1 MKRLSFL
8 IAFASLMLFSFGLAH
23 AATEV
28 TLDNMTGLYAGDSVK
43 MGESV
48 RWEFRLTYTPGDGS
62 AIEGST
68 NGFEVYTHLGGTY
81 TDNFTAITYDTFSWG
96 WPSIFDLTGGLIFNP
111 FSIDGVGADTIGFGG
126 AKFFGPGIVDGTD
139 ALCWWIETTP
149 STDGDTL
156 CIDSA
161 FYPPG
166 GEWFWSTNGP
176 LGDFTPDWGGPYCF
190 HVHDTSWVPP
200 TNLLLIPDSL
210 YFTAVEGGSSPPPQ
224 SFLVSSDGDPL
235 DFNIIENISW
245 AIPSPIQGTTDQ
257 TITVLINIIG
267 LPAGTYIDSLEVKS
281 AEADN
286 SPQYVK
292 LVLIIES
299 PPPTIGV
306 TPGAFFF
313 NAIAGE
319 PNPPSQTLTI
329 TNEGGSTLNWSVSN
343 VESWLGLNPMSGVDS
358 GDVTVSVDIAALPI
372 GEYHDTIVVSDTNAT
387 NDPVLVPVTLNV
399 ASDLP
404 VIAVDSAFNFIVV
417 PTGVSSVPPRDI
429 LIKNEGGGTM
439 NFWLEE
445 NSTRIF
451 TLNPDSGTAPET
463 VEVTF
468 KIIGGQAGVD
478 YYDTLW
484 VFSNQAINSPFPV
497 VFLFHYVDDPA
508 ELYLSRDSIQLN
520 VFDCDMGAGV
530 DMPSVTF
537 FVNNIGGDNPLPFYV
552 IYESDYFTTDY
563 DSGVTPSVI
572 KVTAIDLQLP
582 LGAYYDTILIAAQ
595 KAINS
600 PETLIVEFNMIAGLN
615 QPEIY
620 LSKDSY
626 TIPTQEN
633 AGPNPPNAFE
643 ILNRFGGCMPWE
655 IDEAVPWMFPNP
667 DSGDVHGIVDLYV
680 DAAGYVFGEYTDSF
694 FVVAPSA
701 SNSPRKVDLL
711 SRVWRFHGDLDYNAK
726 INVVDLVYMVDFL
739 FNYGPAPEPELV
751 VGDLNC
757 NHVVNVVDLTYFVE
771 YLFFNGPMPCGNPYK

>member
-8 IAFASLMLFSFGLAH
+8 VAFASLMLFSFRLAH
-23 AATEV
+23 AATEI
-28 TLDNMTGLYAGDSVK
+28 TLDNMTGLYAGDSVI
-43 MGESV
+43 MGEAV

-62 AIEGST
+62 AIFGST
-68 NGFEVYTHLGGTY
+68 NGFEVYTHLGGAY
-81 TDNFTAITYDTFSWG
+81 TDNFTAITYDSFPWD
-96 WPSIFDLTGGLIFNP
+96 WPSLYDLTGGLVVND
-111 FSIDGVGADTIGFGG
+111 FSVDGVGADTVGFGG
-126 AKFFGPGIVDGTD
+126 AAFFGPGIVDGTD

-149 STDGDTL
+149 STDSDTL

-161 FYPPG
+161 FFPPAG
-166 GEWFWSTNGP
+166 PWFWITSVGNIY
-176 LGDFTPDWGGPYCF
+176 PDWGGPYCF
-190 HVHDTSWVPP
+190 HVHDTVPP

-210 YFTAVEGGSSPPPQ
+210 YFAAVEGGSSPPAQ

-257 TITVLINIIG
+257 TITVLINIIS
-267 LPAGTYIDSLEVKS
+267 LSAGTYVDSLEVQS
-281 AEADN
+281 AGADN

-292 LVLIIES
+292 LVLLIES
-299 PPPTIGV
+299 LSPTIGV
-306 TPGAFFF
+306 TPDAFIF
-313 NAIAGE
+313 NAIAGGSD
-319 PNPPSQTLTI
+319 PASKTLTI

-343 VESWLGLNPMSGVDS
+343 NESWLSLNPMSGVDS
-358 GDVTVSVDIAALPI
+358 GDVTVSVSIAGLPF

-404 VIAVDSAFNFIVV
+404 VIAVDSAFNFIVWPV
-417 PTGVSSVPPRDI
+417 DSVFLPPCEI
-429 LIKNEGGGTM
+429 TIKNDGGGTM

-445 NSTRIF
+445 NSSRIF
-451 TLNPDSGTAPET
+451 SLNPSFGTAPQV
-463 VEVTF
+463 VEVGF
-468 KIIGGQAGVD
+468 KGSGQDGQD
-478 YYDTLW
+478 YHDTLW
-484 VFSNQAINSPFPV
+484 VFSNEAVNSPFPV

-508 ELYLSRDSIQLN
+508 ELFLSADSIQLN
-520 VFDCDMGAGV
+520 VFECDMGAGV
-530 DMPSVTF
+530 RMPSATF
-537 FVNNIGGDNPLPFYV
+537 FVHNIGGDNPLPFYV
-552 IYESDYFTTDY
+552 VYESDYFTTNY
-563 DSGVTPSVI
+563 DSGVAPVLVT
-572 KVTAIDLQLP
+572 VTANDLQLP

-600 PETLIVEFNMIAGLN
+600 PETLIVQFNMIAGLN

-620 LSKDSY
+620 LWKDSY

-633 AGPNPPNAFE
+633 AGPNPPSAFE

-655 IDEAVPWMFPNP
+655 IDEDVPWMFPNP
-667 DSGDVHGIVDLYV
+667 DSGDVRGIVGLYV

-711 SRVWRFHGDLDYNAK
+711 LRVWRFHGDLDYDA
-726 INVVDLVYMVDFL
+726 IICVVDLVYMVDFL

-757 NHVVNVVDLTYFVE
+757 NHAVNVVDLTYFVE
-771 YLFFNGPMPCGNPYK
+771 YLFFNGPIPCGNPYK

>member
-8 IAFASLMLFSFGLAH
+8 IVFASLMLFSFGLAS
-23 AATEV
+23 AVTEI
-28 TLDNMTGLYAGDSVK
+28 TLDNMTGLYAGDSVI

-48 RWEFRLTYTPGDGS
+48 RWNFRLTYTPGNGLDVT
-62 AIEGST
+62 GST
-68 NGFEVYTHLGGTY
+68 NGFEVYTHLGGAY
-81 TDNFTAITYDTFSWG
+81 TDNFTAITYDTFSLG
-96 WPSIFDLTGGLIFNP
+96 WPDMFDLVFNIMT
-111 FSIDGVGADTIGFGG
+111 FSIDGVGADTVGFGG
-126 AKFFGPGIVDGTD
+126 AKLFGPGIIDGTD
-139 ALCWWIETTP
+139 DLCWWIETTP

-166 GEWFWSTNGP
+166 GEWYWATSSGP
-176 LGDFTPDWGGPYCF
+176 VYPDWGGPYCF

-200 TNLLLIPDSL
+200 TNLLLVPDSL
-210 YFTAVEGGSSPPPQ
+210 YFTAVAGGSSPPSQ
-224 SFLVSSDGDPL
+224 SFMVSSDNDPL
-235 DFNIIENISW
+235 DFNIIENINW

-257 TITVLINIIG
+257 TITVLMNITG
-267 LPAGTYIDSLEVKS
+267 LSAGTYIDSLKVE
-281 AEADN
+281 APEADN

-292 LVLIIES
+292 LVLFVES

-329 TNEGGSTLNWSVSN
+329 TNEGGSTLNWSVSSG
-343 VESWLGLNPMSGVDS
+343 ESWLGLNPMSGVDS
-358 GDVTVSVDIAALPI
+358 GDVTVSVDITGLPI

-387 NDPVLVPVTLNV
+387 NDPFEVPVTLNV

-429 LIKNEGGGTM
+429 FIKNEGGGTM

-451 TLNPDSGTAPET
+451 TLNPSSGTAPQV
-463 VEVTF
+463 VEVGF
-468 KIIGGQAGVD
+468 KIIGGQAGED

-520 VFDCDMGAGV
+520 VFECDMGAGV

-537 FVNNIGGDNPLPFYV
+537 FVNNVGGDNPLPFYV
-552 IYESDYFTTDY
+552 IYESDYFATDY
-563 DSGVTPSVI
+563 NSGVAPFAI
-572 KVTAIDLQLP
+572 KVTANDLQLP
-582 LGAYYDTILIAAQ
+582 LGTYYDTILVAAQ

-600 PETLIVEFNMIAGLN
+600 PKTLIVQFNMIAGLD

-626 TIPTQEN
+626 VIPTQEN
-633 AGPNPPNAFE
+633 AGPNPPFAFE

-655 IDEAVPWMFPNP
+655 IDEDVPWMFPDP

-711 SRVWRFHGDLDYNAK
+711 LRVWRFHGDLDYNAK

-739 FNYGPAPEPELV
+739 FNYGPMPEPELV

-757 NHVVNVVDLTYFVE
+757 NHAVNVIDLTYFVE
-771 YLFFNGPMPCGNPYK
+771 YLFFNGPIPCGNPYK